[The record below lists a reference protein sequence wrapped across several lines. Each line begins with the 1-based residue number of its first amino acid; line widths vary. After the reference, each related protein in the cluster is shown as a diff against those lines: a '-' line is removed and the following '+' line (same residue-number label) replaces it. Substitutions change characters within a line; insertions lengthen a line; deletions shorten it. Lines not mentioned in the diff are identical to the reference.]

1 VKQIIDAISDFLFF
15 LFYYYYFGP
24 IIIIIIII
32 IAPCLPVDVFFSATQ
47 EMSQLKCRIHGGAI
61 INYSIRSSIMP

>member
-1 VKQIIDAISDFLFF
+1 VKRIIDALSDFLFF
-15 LFYYYYFGP
+15 LFFYYYFGP
-24 IIIIIIII
+24 IIII